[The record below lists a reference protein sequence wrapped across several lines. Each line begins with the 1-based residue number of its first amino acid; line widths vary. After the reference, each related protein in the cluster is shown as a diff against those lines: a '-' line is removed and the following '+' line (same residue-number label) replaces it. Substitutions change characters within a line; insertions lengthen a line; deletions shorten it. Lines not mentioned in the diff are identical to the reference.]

1 MAVSPFEII
10 AAPATVYVAPVGETY
25 PVIDADPAGKWVSLG
40 ETEGGVT
47 VAHQHNV
54 VELRTDQRIGIKKI
68 VRSEETLRITFMMAE
83 LTLENMAKV
92 LNDQTVTTVAPVAAD
107 AAANPPVDAAAG
119 YREFDLYRGVQV
131 NQLAMLIRGD
141 SPYMDALLQYEL
153 PAVSQ
158 VGQPQ
163 VAFVKNDKSVMS
175 LEWVVLEDPDATK
188 DEDLFGRLIAQ
199 DAAATA

>member
-10 AAPATVYVAPVGETY
+10 AAPAEVFVAPVGETY
-25 PVIDADPAGKWVSLG
+25 PVIDADPGGNWESLG

-68 VRSEETLRITFMMAE
+68 IRSEETLRITFMMAE

-92 LNDQTVTTVAPVAAD
+92 LNDQTVTD
-107 AAANPPVDAAAG
+107 NAAASGVAG

-141 SPYMDALLQYEL
+141 SPYMDAMLQYEL
-153 PAVSQ
+153 PATSQ

-175 LEWVVLEDPDATK
+175 LEWVVLEDQNAASD
-188 DEDLFGRLIAQ
+188 DELFGRLIAQ
-199 DAAATA
+199 DAAAL